1 MSSEILKCLMVET
14 AYHTNSYKFLYTELQ
29 RVIAEPS
36 KGSTRV
42 RFVSRSLRTRKDDR
56 FKHVF
61 LEFQKGTPM
70 RKTFKKSDNVQVYV
84 AEHAPK
90 LSYVFDDTF
99 SIDWKEELSIQ
110 LPNIEYDFDEI
121 RDFDEKVSDIYLL
134 GLQDCRHHTWN
145 MLQLCYPLKTKT
157 IDMF

>member
-1 MSSEILKCLMVET
+1 
-14 AYHTNSYKFLYTELQ
+14 
-29 RVIAEPS
+29 
-36 KGSTRV
+36 
-42 RFVSRSLRTRKDDR
+42 
-56 FKHVF
+56 
-61 LEFQKGTPM
+61 M
-70 RKTFKKSDNVQVYV
+70 RKSLKSRTTYKCMLRSNSN
-84 AEHAPK
+84 

-121 RDFDEKVSDIYLL
+121 RDFDEQASDIYLL

-145 MLQLCYPLKTKT
+145 MLQFCYPLNTKT